1 MVFGQFVVIKPH
13 VNTNIMLSGHLEFL
27 PLANDDKVVWSLDYN
42 GSLFRL
48 RYKDRYL
55 EPSVNGPKMIRGG
68 KAMKEL
74 AKQETLAPLINALK
88 IDSIFDESSFYS
100 ESDSDGSSMEFTDKN
115 KKRSKKTNRKKNKK
129 TNDTSSSISNTLS
142 KIKKTA
148 KKAEKNS
155 LANGK
160 NLGRQNLD
168 PIVLNLIGDSSK
180 LQNIDNKSY
189 VKKQPTESD
198 LEGMKE
204 QGSGFYFQLVPVFH
218 NSISKKILIRF
229 EEMCLT
235 SELKFESCPFRK
247 WWKHSARFYWH
258 IYPTTNQTHIDKIN
272 NYLATVQQNI
282 NNVKKVNDINLDA
295 FIFDET
301 KLQESV
307 SSEESE
313 DCCCCDCNF
322 QPSPLL
328 QGTPIPMGSTIP
340 LAGNFGGN
348 RYSCVNIDCS
358 PQTTNCSDKCKAVN
372 CCKRNKTGKCQ

>member
-68 KAMKEL
+68 KVMKEL

-204 QGSGFYFQLVPVFH
+204 
-218 NSISKKILIRF
+218 
-229 EEMCLT
+229 
-235 SELKFESCPFRK
+235 
-247 WWKHSARFYWH
+247 
-258 IYPTTNQTHIDKIN
+258 
-272 NYLATVQQNI
+272 
-282 NNVKKVNDINLDA
+282 
-295 FIFDET
+295 
-301 KLQESV
+301 
-307 SSEESE
+307 
-313 DCCCCDCNF
+313 
-322 QPSPLL
+322 
-328 QGTPIPMGSTIP
+328 
-340 LAGNFGGN
+340 
-348 RYSCVNIDCS
+348 
-358 PQTTNCSDKCKAVN
+358 
-372 CCKRNKTGKCQ
+372 